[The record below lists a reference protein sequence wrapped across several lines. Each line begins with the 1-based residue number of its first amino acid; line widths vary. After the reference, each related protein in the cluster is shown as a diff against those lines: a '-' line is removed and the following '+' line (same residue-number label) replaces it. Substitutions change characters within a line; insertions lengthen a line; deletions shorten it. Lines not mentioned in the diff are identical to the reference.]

1 MKATRKLGLI
11 VIVCVLLIYLL
22 SVGCDSFLLHNT
34 MQGEENYLSDVQLW
48 EKVISPYLQD
58 PLWISRDFYD
68 AGHYLMV
75 PLHAAFLFQNS
86 DWQKQFRDHFERF
99 LSASSAEID
108 LGRLNRL
115 QYFYLISRYFVL
127 AGQEKSD
134 FSHLEELVET
144 VEHEVVTLWIEEP
157 AWQWAREPFLNMRDR
172 VHWKLDNKTVEK
184 SYYRAIIDEELFV
197 FAIAADLSAF
207 YHLSKKPV
215 PPVVSDILETAKKVF
230 EQEGQ
235 WQVDGGWLFQ
245 PGVWTDHPD
254 YIYAG
259 QTRIVPGMAPY
270 PVPGIAQDTSHSHR
284 FPLWFISLSGA
295 YGDGDPEK
303 EFYKNV
309 REGLAR
315 QFFNKV
321 LVPPTHSFPGYRT
334 TNFMDGWNGVYR
346 YEYVTQGKGKGYGP
360 YELSG
365 TLTLGWWTF
374 LGGKE
379 IRQVYQEM
387 SKHFPMSPEL
397 LKIYVGPST
406 SRERHPLVSEE
417 ESYLNGF
424 KELIVRLSGRIVAE
438 KL

>member
-1 MKATRKLGLI
+1 
-11 VIVCVLLIYLL
+11 
-22 SVGCDSFLLHNT
+22 
-34 MQGEENYLSDVQLW
+34 
-48 EKVISPYLQD
+48 
-58 PLWISRDFYD
+58 
-68 AGHYLMV
+68 
-75 PLHAAFLFQNS
+75 
-86 DWQKQFRDHFERF
+86 
-99 LSASSAEID
+99 
-108 LGRLNRL
+108 
-115 QYFYLISRYFVL
+115 
-127 AGQEKSD
+127 
-134 FSHLEELVET
+134 LEELVQT
-144 VEHEVVTLWIEEP
+144 IEHEIVTLWIEEP
-157 AWQWAREPFLNMRDR
+157 AWQWGREPFPNMRDR

-197 FAIAADLSAF
+197 FAIAADLSVF
-207 YHLSKKPV
+207 YRLSKQPV
-215 PPVVSDILETAKKVF
+215 PPVVSDIVETAKKVF

-245 PGVWTDHPD
+245 PGAWADHPD

-259 QTRIVPGMAPY
+259 HTQIVLGMEPY

-284 FPLWFISLSGA
+284 FPLWLISLAGA
-295 YGDGDPEK
+295 YKDGDPEK
-303 EFYKNV
+303 QFYQNIRK
-309 REGLAR
+309 GLTK

-321 LVPPTHSFPGYRT
+321 LVPPTSSFPGYRT

-387 SKHFPMSPEL
+387 NKHFPMSSEL

-406 SRERHPLVSEE
+406 SRERHPLVSEPAP
-417 ESYLNGF
+417 YLNGF